1 MNLIRHSFAYF
12 RDHVTTL
19 LIVFHVI
26 ISPCWGSDLNDCNLH
41 TCLDGW
47 YRVDIITFCTLIRV
61 TGVSSVQRDTADT
74 CQVTC
79 QEMSALL
86 WPSVYHVTVV
96 DSHVTSWQES
106 VYVQI
111 ILQVTAVRH
120 VWAGTTEILHLVVSY
135 HQSIELRS
143 IPCVIS
149 VLEIY
154 TSTANRLSIFQLRGS
169 HTWYLW
175 HCISLLSPSIFP
187 GISIRSQPI
196 RWACLG

>member
-86 WPSVYHVTVV
+86 WRSVYHVTVV

-120 VWAGTTEILHLVVSY
+120 AWAGTTEILHLVVSY
-135 HQSIELRS
+135 QQSIELRS

-154 TSTANRLSIFQLRGS
+154 TSTANRFIN
-169 HTWYLW
+169 
-175 HCISLLSPSIFP
+175 
-187 GISIRSQPI
+187 ISIKGFS
-196 RWACLG
+196 CMVSVTLY

>member
-41 TCLDGW
+41 TRLDGW
-47 YRVDIITFCTLIRV
+47 YKVDIVTFCTLIRV
-61 TGVSSVQRDTADT
+61 TGVRSVQKDTADI

-86 WPSVYHVTVV
+86 WRSVYHVTVV

-135 HQSIELRS
+135 HRSIELRS
-143 IPCVIS
+143 IPCVITRAWN
-149 VLEIY
+149 I
-154 TSTANRLSIFQLRGS
+154 
-169 HTWYLW
+169 H
-175 HCISLLSPSIFP
+175 ISCQTFIN
-187 GISIRSQPI
+187 ISIKGFSYMVSVT
-196 RWACLG
+196 LY